1 MTGTCVGIV
10 GGLGVGATVHYYE
23 KITAACAARGVI
35 PDLVFVHA
43 DANRGQG
50 FIRAGRLDQLADYL
64 AGFIDRL
71 GAAGA
76 DIAVMPAVTPHIC
89 LAETR
94 DRTRVPILSIFD
106 PLAAEIR
113 ARKLRRVA
121 LFGTIFTMQG
131 SLWGALSDVEI
142 VKPQPAEMDFVG
154 KAYQRILDN
163 QTEPADAQGLRRV
176 AADLQRRDGVES
188 ILLAGTDLA
197 VMFDD
202 EASAGFP
209 CLDVAQAHIDANV
222 DRLCA

>member
-163 QTEPADAQGLRRV
+163 QTEPRGRPGLAPRR
-176 AADLQRRDGVES
+176 R
-188 ILLAGTDLA
+188 
-197 VMFDD
+197 
-202 EASAGFP
+202 
-209 CLDVAQAHIDANV
+209 
-222 DRLCA
+222 